1 LCKEVNLALVNVEKN
16 RLLNTNFAN
25 VQSFLMLMKCVLIKE
40 LTFYLLFNTISS
52 DTNLQNEL
60 STQEYVGQFK

>member
-1 LCKEVNLALVNVEKN
+1 
-16 RLLNTNFAN
+16 
-25 VQSFLMLMKCVLIKE
+25 VLIKE
-40 LTFYLLFNTISS
+40 LTFFLLFNTISS